1 MYLLGRLLGALR
13 REAVVHA
20 EAGVQ
25 FLPVVLVEGLV
36 RLVVLEVVR
45 LCGQPQ
51 LQLERTPFQCFWSS
65 TVHEP
70 TAEVTFELLITESM
84 PSFCQQKFRPF
95 FRCMYRVVC

>member
-13 REAVVHA
+13 REAVIHA

-45 LCGQPQ
+45 LLDQSQ
-51 LQLERTPFQCFWSS
+51 LQ
-65 TVHEP
+65 
-70 TAEVTFELLITESM
+70 
-84 PSFCQQKFRPF
+84 
-95 FRCMYRVVC
+95 